1 MPTCPL
7 LAGLVSVAVGTEY
20 AVVEAAAGR
29 LHRSTA
35 LALGGGTA
43 LYLLATVVAGLAVRR
58 ATDRVRWLGLGAAAL
73 ALAIGLVWPLGLP
86 AGLLVALDL
95 MLIVLVAV
103 ESAGRLRAEPAT
115 GAGPL

>member
-1 MPTCPL
+1 
-7 LAGLVSVAVGTEY
+7 
-20 AVVEAAAGR
+20 VEAAAGR
-29 LHRSTA
+29 LQRSTA

-43 LYLLATVVAGLAVRR
+43 LYLLATVVVGLAVRR

-73 ALAIGLVWPLGLP
+73 ALAVGLVWPLGLP
-86 AGLLVALDL
+86 AGLLVVLDL

-103 ESAGRLRAEPAT
+103 ESAGRLLAEPVT